1 MQTALS
7 SFPGTWQPLP
17 WGSCLNCHARPHH
30 IEAGVVYCKA
40 ADYHGPVK
48 PERSCRRWWPAEPL
62 DLWPPLPDNYS
73 TPKKW
78 LYEADA

>member
-7 SFPGTWQPLP
+7 NFPGGWQPLP

-30 IEAGVVYCKA
+30 IEAGVVYCRA
-40 ADYHGPVK
+40 ADYHGPPK
-48 PERSCRRWWPAEPL
+48 PERSCKLWWPEEPL
-62 DLWPPLPDNYS
+62 DLWPPLPSNYS

-78 LYEADA
+78 QEA

>member
-17 WGSCLNCHARPHH
+17 WGSCLDCHARPHH

-62 DLWPPLPDNYS
+62 DLWPPLASNYS

-78 LYEADA
+78 LQEGRA